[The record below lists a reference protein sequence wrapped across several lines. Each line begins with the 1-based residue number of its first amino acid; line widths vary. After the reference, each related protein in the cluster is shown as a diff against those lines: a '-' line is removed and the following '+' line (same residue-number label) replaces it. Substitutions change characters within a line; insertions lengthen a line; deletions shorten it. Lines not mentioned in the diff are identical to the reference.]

1 MSEAAHLSDWI
12 TPRDGREQL
21 PPWLLPELDRLLTLH
36 DQGRLHHALLLTGRT
51 GLGKRLLAG
60 VLARALLCQADEG
73 GGARPCGQCR
83 GCHLTGG
90 GSHPDLRTLSPSS
103 RGERGEIVVDSV
115 RGLVD
120 FLHLSAQRGGSRVAV
135 IVPCDRLNRA
145 AANSLLK
152 TLEEP
157 PPGVFLILATGRPG
171 RLPPTVRSRCTV
183 RGLTPPAW
191 DAARRWLAERAG
203 GAEGRVDK
211 ALALAGG
218 MPLTAEQ
225 ILHEQG
231 LEGYESLLQQLH
243 RLSAG
248 GDPVKEAEAWEGA
261 PEALADA
268 VTAILADLL
277 RQRHGAPDRGLLPS
291 PLAQQ
296 LVREASV
303 EALHQAFL
311 RIGEH
316 RRGLEQPLNG
326 RLAAEAIFLDLAA
339 ALRPARQSAA
349 RQA

>member
-1 MSEAAHLSDWI
+1 MSEAPEHPDWV
-12 TPRDGREQL
+12 PPGQGRGQL
-21 PPWLLPELDRLLTLH
+21 PPWLLPELDRLLALH

-60 VLARALLCQADEG
+60 VLARALLCQGGEEG
-73 GGARPCGQCR
+73 GQRPCGECR
-83 GCHLTGG
+83 GCRLTGG
-90 GSHPDLRTLSPSS
+90 GAHPDLRTLSPS
-103 RGERGEIVVDSV
+103 RGGERGEIVVDSV

-120 FLHLSAQRGGSRVAV
+120 FLHLSAQLSGSRVAV

-157 PPGVFLILATGRPG
+157 PAGVFLILATGRPG

-183 RGLTPPAW
+183 RGLSPPPWGTARQW
-191 DAARRWLAERAG
+191 LIERAAAGAERA
-203 GAEGRVDK
+203 DK

-218 MPLTAEQ
+218 MPLAAER
-225 ILHEQG
+225 ILREQG
-231 LEGYESLLQQLH
+231 LEGYEALLQQLH

-248 GDPVKEAEAWEGA
+248 GDPVKEAETWERA

-268 VTAILADLL
+268 VSAILADLL

-291 PLAQQ
+291 TLAQQ
-296 LVREASV
+296 LIRQASP
-303 EALHQAFL
+303 ESLHQTFL

-316 RRGLEQPLNG
+316 RRSLEQPLNG
-326 RLAAEAIFLDLAA
+326 RLAAEAILLDLAA
-339 ALRPARQSAA
+339 ALRPVGHSAS